1 MTTFLSIKA
10 RLLIFAFCIALIPIA
25 IITTIY
31 YFHSRNALKFE
42 IIEKLKGVAESRER
56 HILSAMERKKVRTID
71 FSSDGFIRN
80 SFEKI
85 VRGRSSQQE
94 AVIRLNT
101 YLKKNKQP
109 LYSQHLLAIIL
120 VDRSGKVVSS
130 TDEKFVGKDFS
141 GQDVFV
147 QGIQKGYGKTCVGQP
162 HYSPDLDENC
172 IFISAPIISR
182 HGSVALGVLI
192 NAYNLITLDEIT
204 TNHIGMGETGEVYLV
219 NRDMIMFTESRFL
232 EDVPLKLIVDTEPVR
247 RIIENSEEMVGIYKD
262 YRGQS
267 VVGVSTD
274 LPEYNWI
281 LLAETNKTEAFA
293 PLKMLSIIAL
303 ILGVV
308 GAATVT
314 SFGIVFAVSTSR
326 PIEDLTKAT
335 ERLARG
341 DLEHRV
347 KITRKDEIGFLAN
360 SFNSMAE
367 ELARVINEHKRT
379 EKELKHY
386 SSELKRSNEELQ
398 HFAYIASHDLQEPL
412 RMISSYLQLIK
423 RRYKGNLDA
432 DADEFIHYAVDG
444 ANRLQTMINGLLEY
458 SRVDTHGKS
467 FELADCEVVLQQAL
481 TNLKV
486 MIEEN
491 IATITHD
498 PLPTVM
504 ADGSQLLLVFQNLIT
519 NAIKF
524 RGNEPPRIHIS
535 AKHKENEWIFSVHD
549 NGIGIEP
556 EYHGRLFVIFR
567 RLHSREYPGVGLGLS
582 ICKKVVKRHGG
593 RIWVESEPGKGS
605 TFYFTIPG
613 KRC

>member
-1 MTTFLSIKA
+1 MASYLSIKA
-10 RLLIFAFCIALIPIA
+10 RLLIFALCIALIPIA
-25 IITTIY
+25 IITTAY
-31 YFHSRNALKFE
+31 YFHSRNALKYQ
-42 IIEKLKGVAESRER
+42 IVEKLKAVAESRER
-56 HILSAMERKKVRTID
+56 HILSTMERMKVRAID
-71 FSSDGFIRN
+71 FSSDGIIR
-80 SFEKI
+80 SGIEKI
-85 VRGRSSQQE
+85 VHGRSSKPD
-94 AVIRLNT
+94 AIIRLNA
-101 YLKKNKQP
+101 YLKKNKLP
-109 LYSQHLLAIIL
+109 LYSHRLLAIIL
-120 VDRSGKVVSS
+120 VDKVGKVISS
-130 TDEKFVGKDFS
+130 TNEKFVGKDFS

-147 QGIQKGYGKTCVGQP
+147 QGIQKSYGETCVGQP
-162 HYSPDLDENC
+162 QYFPDLHENC
-172 IFISAPIISR
+172 IFTSAPIISK
-182 HGSVALGVLI
+182 HGAETLGVII
-192 NAYNLITLDEIT
+192 NVYNLITLNEIT
-204 TNHIGMGETGEVYLV
+204 TNPVGMGETGEVCLV
-219 NRDMIMFTESRFL
+219 NEGKIMFTESRFL
-232 EDVPLKLIVDTEPVR
+232 EDAPLKLAVDSEPVR
-247 RIIENSEEMVGIYKD
+247 RIIEKGEEMVGIYKD
-262 YRGQS
+262 YRGQP
-267 VVGVSTD
+267 VVGVSKY
-274 LPEYNWI
+274 LPEYKWI
-281 LLAETNKTEAFA
+281 LLTKTNKAEAFA
-293 PLKMLSIIAL
+293 PLKTLGIIAL
-303 ILGVV
+303 ILGAVS
-308 GAATVT
+308 AAAVT

-326 PIEDLTKAT
+326 PIKDLTKAT
-335 ERLARG
+335 ERFARG
-341 DLEHRV
+341 DLGHRV
-347 KITRKDEIGFLAN
+347 KIIRKDEIGFLAN

-367 ELARVINEHKRT
+367 ELARVINEHKRA

-386 SSELKRSNEELQ
+386 SAELKRSNEELQ
-398 HFAYIASHDLQEPL
+398 HFAYVASHDLQEPL

-444 ANRLQTMINGLLEY
+444 ANRLQKMINGLLEY

-486 MIEEN
+486 VIEER

-504 ADGSQLLLVFQNLIT
+504 ADSSQLLLVFQNLIT

-535 AKHKENEWIFSVHD
+535 AQLRENEWIFSVHD

-556 EYHGRLFVIFR
+556 EYYERLFVIFR

-593 RIWVESEPGKGS
+593 RIWLESEPRKGS